1 MSDSQAGS
9 NQPVGVAL
17 VGLGGHGGTIQK
29 ATAEAGNLAVRAV
42 CDLDADQRAGAAD
55 RFGCD
60 GTESYDAVLE
70 RDDVEA
76 VILVTPNHLHR
87 GQAVAALEAG
97 LDVFVEKPIANVV
110 EDGLAMMEAAERSS
124 RILMVGHNMRRSR
137 AARKARALLEE
148 GRLGEVVSVDIH
160 FSSDTGLRLQNDSWR
175 LRPGYCP
182 LMPVMQLGIHAIDLV
197 HYFLAPIASVSAR
210 ARSVASPPNIQ
221 DSVVATFETES
232 GELGTM
238 VSNYCTQI
246 AFEYRL
252 SGTEGSL
259 WGTPHRLAWRRRE
272 DTDGHGEGP
281 AEEHD
286 FRAHGLES
294 YVLQMKEFGHAVR
307 SRERPETDARVGLR
321 ALSVV
326 EAMRASVESG
336 RRESTP
342 ALEVI

>member
-110 EDGLAMMEAAERSS
+110 EDGLAMMGTAERSS

-210 ARSVASPPNIQ
+210 ARSVASPPNVQ

-272 DTDGHGEGP
+272 DTDSHGEGP

-294 YVLQMKEFGHAVR
+294 YALQMKEFGHAVR

-336 RRESTP
+336 RRESIP
-342 ALEVI
+342 AFEVI